1 MPEMVLA
8 FLMTVVSLG
17 AAVLMVLIFVQAQNR
32 AAARKQE
39 MFMKALDAGVYD
51 RKLLGQKT
59 KDGNALLGWGIFFVM
74 LGFGIMIALGSAPDP
89 MVFRNGIG
97 GAVIPL
103 FIGIAMIVFYSV
115 SKKLSKGQE
124 ENGKPVVLDK
134 DEGKAPPRGPS
145 YGQ

>member
-1 MPEMVLA
+1 MPGMVLA

-39 MFMKALDAGVYD
+39 MFMKALEAGVYD
-51 RKLLGQKT
+51 KKLLGKT
-59 KDGNALLGWGIFFVM
+59 KGGNALLGWGIFFVM

-89 MVFRNGIG
+89 LVFRNGIG

-134 DEGKAPPRGPS
+134 DESRRPPSGSS